1 MAIDIKPT
9 DVILLEDERDKQKMQ
24 IMQLE
29 HERDM
34 FRSKFMELD
43 RENEQLKREIENWM
57 DSNKYNYRGMGMA
70 KQQQLK
76 ATESDIQRTIKDY
89 LQWNGWFVVKI
100 HQSLGSYKGIADL
113 YALKNG
119 QHVWIEVKTDRGRQ
133 SEHQRQFEQDIRDHG
148 GRYIVARGIE
158 DIEKYLKG
166 EM

>member
-1 MAIDIKPT
+1 M
-9 DVILLEDERDKQKMQ
+9 V
-24 IMQLE
+24 
-29 HERDM
+29 
-34 FRSKFMELD
+34 
-43 RENEQLKREIENWM
+43 
-57 DSNKYNYRGMGMA
+57 RGMGMA

-76 ATESDIQRTIKDY
+76 ATESDIQKAIREY
-89 LQWNGWFVVKI
+89 LQWNGWFVIKI

-119 QHVWIEVKTDRGRQ
+119 RHVWIEVKTDRGRQ
-133 SEHQRQFEQDIRDHG
+133 SEYQEQFEQDIRDHG